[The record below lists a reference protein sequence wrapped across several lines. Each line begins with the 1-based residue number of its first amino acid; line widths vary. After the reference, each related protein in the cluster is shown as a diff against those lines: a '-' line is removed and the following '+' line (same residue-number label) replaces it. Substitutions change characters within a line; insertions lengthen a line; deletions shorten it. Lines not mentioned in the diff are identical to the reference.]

1 MNNDITD
8 IMNDVDIPILVI
20 DDIRDNLDLM
30 EALLADGG
38 YPNVLLA
45 GSGDEGLAMLRE
57 NTDIGLILLDLM
69 MPGMDGYEV
78 CERVTHNP
86 ATSDIPII
94 VITGA
99 AFRQNEAL
107 TRSFAAGA
115 TDFIHKPVNEVELL
129 GRIKV
134 ALSLFRERRLRDSG
148 IRQILLSEERYR
160 SMVNQ
165 APVGL
170 ARVDSQ
176 GRMMISNDTLQDM
189 LGRTGV
195 QLQDSRLDDF

>member
-1 MNNDITD
+1 MTHK
-8 IMNDVDIPILVI
+8 ILI
-20 DDIRDNLDLM
+20 IEDDSSLSQMLTLHFEDQGMEVQVAHSCGDALDQA
-30 EALLADGG
+30 EQFQPD
-38 YPNVLLA
+38 
-45 GSGDEGLAMLRE
+45 
-57 NTDIGLILLDLM
+57 LILLDQQLPDGLGNELIPRLLALAGTSRIIM
-69 MPGMDGYEV
+69 MTGVHDLEL
-78 CERVTHNP
+78 
-86 ATSDIPII
+86 AIQAIQD
-94 VITGA
+94 GA
-99 AFRQNEAL
+99 A
-107 TRSFAAGA
+107 
-115 TDFIHKPVNEVELL
+115 DFIHKPVNEVELL